1 MLTFQYQMK
10 VSWFIIAFP
19 IIENQINCCI
29 FYMLHH
35 FTSYLVLSLRWIR
48 NTLIK
53 LSTSVLKKNMGY
65 QTSKRMLIIANTTKV
80 YPGWYIT
87 RANKMLRS
95 LYSHCIAMVPSFQIR
110 LSIVQFLPRS
120 RRITHDPIWVASICS
135 NAFPSCS
142 CCDNLTSTF
151 FWSTGANFI
160 VLLLLRSG
168 PDLLPVTMNFFHFP
182 LFIQQFVC
190 LNSIFSWL
198 NHKSCWLIP
207 KFWWLKVKTMFFIL
221 KSQWCLNHNC
231 WWWMLNFWWLDIRRS
246 NVLHP

>member
-1 MLTFQYQMK
+1 MK

-29 FYMLHH
+29 FYILHPIWC
-35 FTSYLVLSLRWIR
+35 LVLDEYVTHWSNYSFRCSK
-48 NTLIK
+48 T
-53 LSTSVLKKNMGY
+53 MGY

-182 LFIQQFVC
+182 LFIPRFVC

-198 NHKSCWLIP
+198 NQKSCWLIP

-221 KSQWCLNHNC
+221 KSQWCLQIAV
-231 WWWMLNFWWLDIRRS
+231 MLKSQLLMVNAQCLMVWHRS